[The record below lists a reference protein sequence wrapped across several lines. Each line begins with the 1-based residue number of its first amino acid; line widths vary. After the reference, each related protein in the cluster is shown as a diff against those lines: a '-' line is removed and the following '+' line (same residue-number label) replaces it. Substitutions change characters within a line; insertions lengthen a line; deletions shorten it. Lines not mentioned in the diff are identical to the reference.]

1 MIGHTVWPVAGGIV
15 IRIFHHYVSRIAFLL
30 FLLELML
37 LLLTAVLSAPMRLA
51 PRLLQ
56 SQQLYSHALGF
67 ALVMVLSM
75 GTLGMYQHSQSR
87 EDMKSTLLRILP
99 ALALAFGIS
108 NLFANAAPAGPFS
121 QLGASIFLLGGATVL
136 MARLLVFTSAQSR
149 LMEQRLIV
157 IGDGST
163 ARECMALAKASVGFH
178 PFKVVGFVPVAGETC
193 CVPGGMLLPADLPL
207 LTLAR
212 RYHAD
217 EIVVSVNDRRG
228 GSFPVHQLLDC
239 ALGGV
244 PVIDAARFFEREAC
258 QIRLDALQPSYL
270 IFGGGFKQ
278 SPLRAMIKRS
288 VDLLASAI
296 IGLVTAPIM
305 LLTALAIRL
314 EDGGPV
320 FYQQERVG
328 RANRSFRVLKFRSM
342 RSDAERDGQPRWAVL
357 DDPRITRVGHWIRRL
372 RIDELPQM
380 LNVLRGEM
388 SFVGPRPER
397 AYFVEQLCAQSAY
410 YNVRHSIKPG
420 ITGLAQVRYR
430 YGASVDDAICNLLAA
445 RTEQALALNQVYNIA
460 VAGRTSLN
468 QLYAML
474 QHMLLADHPQV
485 AELVAVYQEFR
496 AGDVRH
502 SHADISKASQLLHY
516 RPTHDLQRGL
526 QQTVHWYGQQA
537 LAEQAK

>member
-1 MIGHTVWPVAGGIV
+1 M

-37 LLLTAVLSAPMRLA
+37 LLLTAVVSAPMRLGGQTL
-51 PRLLQ
+51 P
-56 SQQLYSHALGF
+56 SQQLYSHALAF

-75 GTLGMYQHSQSR
+75 GALGMYQHSQSR

-99 ALALAFGIS
+99 ALAVAFGIA
-108 NLFANAAPAGPFS
+108 NLLANAAPRGPFS
-121 QLGASIFLLGGATVL
+121 ALGGSTFLLGGATVL

-163 ARECMALAKASVGFH
+163 ARECMELATASVGFH

-193 CVPGGMLLPADLPL
+193 CVPGAMLLPADLPL

-212 RYHAD
+212 RYNAD

-228 GSFPVHQLLDC
+228 GTFPVHQLLDC

-244 PVIDAARFFEREAC
+244 PVIDAASFFEREAC

-278 SPLRAMIKRS
+278 SPLRAIVKRS
-288 VDLLASAI
+288 VDLLASAV

-314 EDGGPV
+314 DDGGPV

-328 RANRSFRVLKFRSM
+328 RDNRSFHVLKFRSM

-357 DDPRITRVGHWIRRL
+357 DDPRVTRVGHWIRRL

-397 AYFVEQLCAQSAY
+397 AFFVEQLCGQTAY

-430 YGASVDDAICNLLAA
+430 YGASVDDAMSNLLAA
-445 RTEQALALNQVYNIA
+445 LTDQQEALDQVYNIA
-460 VAGRTSLN
+460 VAGRTTLN
-468 QLYAML
+468 QLYNML
-474 QHMLLADHPQV
+474 QRLLLAEYPHV
-485 AELVAVYQEFR
+485 ADVLPRRAEFR

-502 SHADISKASQLLHY
+502 SHADIGKAQRLLQY

-526 QQTVHWYGQQA
+526 QQTVHWYNQHQ
-537 LAEQAK
+537 LAPQAK